1 MSQATAHLPKK
12 APSIID
18 RCTLRGEIA
27 LRLEEG
33 KSMLQPLK
41 PITKVILSIKSLD
54 MLNLLYLPIS
64 TERSVRK
71 GKKC

>member
-12 APSIID
+12 TPSIID

-27 LRLEEG
+27 LRLEEEG

-41 PITKVILSIKSLD
+41 PIIQGD
-54 MLNLLYLPIS
+54 F
-64 TERSVRK
+64 EH
-71 GKKC
+71 